1 MKKIIVLLII
11 TLAPCIF
18 SLSFGEGWGEAAFA
32 QIPTAAGNW
41 QWARSMGSTVTP
53 VAGGVE
59 KTNCM
64 KTDNKGNTYTCGY
77 MYYNPYVQ
85 GLHGGKAITQL
96 TMNHSN
102 MNNNVG
108 FIAKHDCSGNLIWIN
123 LLFDT
128 LSGGM
133 IKDFAIDTSGNVYFA
148 TDLNGWG
155 RANIYWNDSLIN
167 IPSTPATTSGASV
180 LFKINSSGSL
190 VWRWSIL
197 DVYGSSSPLQFAV
210 AAMVQYQVYEPSFM
224 FVKKDTLYSLGT
236 VDTFNFSYGFISVL
250 KFNINS
256 GTLIERNRIIKA
268 QSGSGIQIK
277 GFGMNQQGNFL
288 AALNIQQDTLKI
300 LDTML
305 IIPQNIGFAKAIIFE
320 FNKTHFIK
328 HLQLGDSA
336 FFYYVDFPNNSDSFN
351 VTATGITGSRLNNKY
366 VFNTKTSMGIYSIT
380 SSLVHFDKDFDFK
393 WATNPDTATNGA
405 GFAAITSDVNKNIYG
420 IFNQA
425 DGYVHFQK
433 YNSNLNYQESTI
445 MKFKPYDTTIVSKLD
460 VLNTSQPKI
469 NGHTVSLVYPSVHE
483 NGNISASGEF
493 TSNSIIT
500 QNDTAPSFNGNNDL
514 FVTQYGYP
522 CGSNNALIEPV
533 AAELLMATCQN
544 NDSVE
549 LNWQDKSNIEFGYH
563 IYRATTLNGAYTL
576 IKTLPKNSTQY
587 TDNTLAINTNYYY
600 KVAAFNNI
608 GDGAF
613 SLDSSKNCKTV
624 GIENSYLKY
633 NQLKIYPNPTQT
645 GQFTID
651 VNDVNNSNAQLQISN
666 YIGQILIE
674 KQIQLHQNSN
684 QFKIDLSNYS
694 SGTYLVTVKTS
705 IGMYNQKVM
714 VVR

>member
-1 MKKIIVLLII
+1 
-11 TLAPCIF
+11 
-18 SLSFGEGWGEAAFA
+18 
-32 QIPTAAGNW
+32 
-41 QWARSMGSTVTP
+41 
-53 VAGGVE
+53 GGVE

-77 MYYNPYVQ
+77 MYYNPKVQ

-96 TMNHSN
+96 VMNHSN

-108 FIAKHDCSGNLIWIN
+108 FIAKHNCNGNLIWIN

-133 IKDFAIDTSGNVYFA
+133 IKDFSIDTSGNVYFVA
-148 TDLNGWG
+148 DLNGWG
-155 RANIYWNDSLIN
+155 RSNVYWNDSLISV
-167 IPSTPATTSGASV
+167 PSSPATTLGASV
-180 LFKINSSGSL
+180 LFKINSSGRL

-210 AAMVQYQVYEPSFM
+210 AAMVNYQQYDPSFM
-224 FVKKDTLYSLGT
+224 LVKNDTLFTLGT
-236 VDTFNFSYGFISVL
+236 VDTFSYTYGYISVL
-250 KFNINS
+250 RFNTNS

-277 GFGMNQQGNFL
+277 GFGINTQGNFL

-300 LDTML
+300 LDTTL
-305 IIPQNIGFAKAIIFE
+305 VIPNNYDRGVMFS
-320 FNKTHFIK
+320 FNKTHIIK
-328 HLQLGDSA
+328 LYTLLH
-336 FFYYVDFPNNSDSFN
+336 
-351 VTATGITGSRLNNKY
+351 
-366 VFNTKTSMGIYSIT
+366 
-380 SSLVHFDKDFDFK
+380 
-393 WATNPDTATNGA
+393 DTATFYSCDMLSNTNSFTIGFGSRTGEIVVGNYVMPTHTHDGPIFQGFDGSYPIAKFTDIDKMEWAIAPDTLKGA
-405 GFAAITSDVNKNIYG
+405 GGIFLNSASDKTGKVYTPLYISDYVKMKNMQWNLPTQHNWNPIVKWANNKDSIIDTISQIKTIQGNIYG
-420 IFNQA
+420 H
-425 DGYVHFQK
+425 YV
-433 YNSNLNYQESTI
+433 NINYLSI
-445 MKFKPYDTTIVSKLD
+445 
-460 VLNTSQPKI
+460 
-469 NGHTVSLVYPSVHE
+469 HE

-493 TSNSIIT
+493 KSNSIIT
-500 QNDTAPSFNGNNDL
+500 PNDTAPSFGGNNDL
-514 FVTQYGYP
+514 FVIKYGND
-522 CGSNNALIEPV
+522 CNDTNALIEPV
-533 AAELLMATCQN
+533 ATELLIATCQN

-563 IYRATTLNGAYTL
+563 IYRATALNGAYTL

-587 TDNTLAINTNYYY
+587 TDNTLSVNTNYYY
-600 KVAAFNNI
+600 KVAAYNNI

-613 SLDSSKNCKTV
+613 SLDSSKSCKILGV
-624 GIENSYLKY
+624 ENSHLKN

-666 YIGQILIE
+666 YIGQILIN

-684 QFKIDLSNYS
+684 QYKIDLSNYS

-705 IGMYNQKVM
+705 TGMYNQKVM